1 VNRSEVIALATKLTE
16 NKIGSEIDAKALYTT
31 VLQEFC
37 AEARFWW
44 RKIQFTFNTANG
56 TATYDLGSVTTV
68 PVITGLY
75 IDEFTK
81 VERVD
86 STTQVARLEPVFD
99 DEEIASILEAAQS
112 GQPASYFIL
121 PQDGK
126 SQTMQFDVTPGGVY
140 KIRVAGWAIPNPA
153 SDTTSDAISLIPAP
167 YHRALVHGMERE
179 VWRTVYGPQDSK
191 MLSAEAKYQKVLS
204 QALEK
209 KEAFSPSKVRR
220 FVTSD
225 PSVVVQSTH

>member
-44 RKIQFTFNTANG
+44 RKIQFTFNTVNG

-86 STTQVARLEPVFD
+86 STTQVARLNQY
-99 DEEIASILEAAQS
+99 LMTR
-112 GQPASYFIL
+112 
-121 PQDGK
+121 K
-126 SQTMQFDVTPGGVY
+126 
-140 KIRVAGWAIPNPA
+140 
-153 SDTTSDAISLIPAP
+153 
-167 YHRALVHGMERE
+167 
-179 VWRTVYGPQDSK
+179 
-191 MLSAEAKYQKVLS
+191 
-204 QALEK
+204 
-209 KEAFSPSKVRR
+209 
-220 FVTSD
+220 
-225 PSVVVQSTH
+225 